1 MFKSLLVQLIAFVL
15 AITGQG
21 PDSLNTLPPDLQ
33 ADVAAYLTQQA
44 SPAQTEASATPE
56 ADASET
62 PEADETPGPDDG
74 SEAED
79 FQIVGVLTAIDGDV
93 WTVDGVDY
101 TVTGAEINGS
111 PQLGDTVKIEL
122 LRNADG
128 AVQVK
133 SVETESSDE
142 DLNDADD
149 DSDEAEDDKDDDSD
163 EAEDDEDD
171 EDDDSDDS
179 KDEEHSDSG
188 DSD

>member
-1 MFKSLLVQLIAFVL
+1 MFKSLFVQLIAFVL

-21 PDSLNTLPPDLQ
+21 PDSLNTLPQDLQ

-44 SPAQTEASATPE
+44 SPAQTEASATSE

-62 PEADETPGPDDG
+62 PEADETPGPDDE

-79 FQIVGVLTAIDGDV
+79 FQVVGVLTAIDGDV

-101 TVTGAEINGS
+101 TVTDAEIDGS

-128 AVQVK
+128 TVQVK
-133 SVETESSDE
+133 SVEVETESADD
-142 DLNDADD
+142 DLADADDDED
-149 DSDEAEDDKDDDSD
+149 DSDEAEDDEDDDSD
-163 EAEDDEDD
+163 EAEDDEDSD
-171 EDDDSDDS
+171 SSDDD
-179 KDEEHSDSG
+179 
-188 DSD
+188 

>member
-1 MFKSLLVQLIAFVL
+1 MFKSLLVQLIALVL
-15 AITGQG
+15 SVTGQG
-21 PDSLNTLPPDLQ
+21 PDSLNTLPQDLQ

-44 SPAQTEASATPE
+44 SPAQTEASGTPE
-56 ADASET
+56 ADASAT

-79 FQIVGVLTAIDGDV
+79 FQVVGVLTAIDGDV

-128 AVQVK
+128 TVQVK

-149 DSDEAEDDKDDDSD
+149 DSDEADDEEEDKDEDSD
-163 EAEDDEDD
+163 EAEDDGD
-171 EDDDSDDS
+171 
-179 KDEEHSDSG
+179 SDSG
-188 DSD
+188 GDD